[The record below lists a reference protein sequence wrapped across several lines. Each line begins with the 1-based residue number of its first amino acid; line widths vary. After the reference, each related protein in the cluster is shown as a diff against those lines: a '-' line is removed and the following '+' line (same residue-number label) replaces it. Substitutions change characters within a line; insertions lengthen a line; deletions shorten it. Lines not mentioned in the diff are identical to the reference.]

1 METVDIERRQDNT
14 KLLKEY
20 ADRIM
25 ALGNKENNTDKNSN
39 EEE

>member
-1 METVDIERRQDNT
+1 MQTVEIEKQQDNT

-20 ADRIM
+20 ADRIR
-25 ALGNKENNTDKNSN
+25 ALGDKENSNSKNSN